1 MLLLLISNLLF
12 AGSNKLVELKEQTN
26 YVATDK
32 TEIDFEGLEIEGEL
46 VKPQGALIQ
55 ERTGTKFNPLV
66 KLKTDFTYEIKN
78 SVNEIK

>member
-1 MLLLLISNLLF
+1 MLILLLLIQD
-12 AGSNKLVELKEQTN
+12 VE
-26 YVATDK
+26 ASDK
-32 TEIDFEGLEIEGEL
+32 PKIQYKKQTEIDFEGLEIEGEL